1 MDNFKNMNNFLNDL
15 KENKIHFRLNKI
27 RSESIT
33 VEVAVPRQR
42 WEIDFMEDGT
52 INVEKFFSDGTIY
65 ADDELK
71 LLFNEFPDNELDY
84 LPTNLMEGDNKPN
97 NVRPMFE
104 KDEVVTAM
112 NAILNEREKN
122 IIIDSWG
129 INSKLLRPEDVYAK
143 YNTTN
148 KEMRVIQRR
157 VINYIILNRK

>member
-1 MDNFKNMNNFLNDL
+1 MDNFKIINNFLNDL

-33 VEVAVPRQR
+33 IEVAVPRQR

-52 INVEKFFSDGTIY
+52 INIEKFFSDGTIY

-71 LLFNEFPDNELDY
+71 LLFNEFPDNESDY
-84 LPTNLMEGDNKPN
+84 LPTSLMEGDNKPN

-104 KDEVVTAM
+104 KAEVITAM
-112 NAILNEREKN
+112 NTILNEREKN

-129 INSKLLRPEDVYAK
+129 INSKLLRPEEVYSK